1 MSNLL
6 VQNIKHTNN
15 TTAITVDS
23 TGRVFQPQKPMF
35 YAKGVAGTGSV
46 ASTNNFVLSATDF
59 NVGGHYS
66 TTTGKFTAPVAGFYM
81 FHANVMGDNTD
92 ARFMLRLRVNGSDK
106 AQGSSSS
113 NANHYQDSKVSV
125 LLQLSASDEV
135 NLHNAGSKS
144 SYLIIPME
152 FYFWGMLVA

>member
-15 TTAITVDS
+15 TTAITIDS

-35 YAKGVAGTGSV
+35 YAKGANTSAVS
-46 ASTNNFVLSATDF
+46 STNNFVLSATDF

-92 ARFMLRLRVNGSDK
+92 ARFMLRLRVNGTDK

-113 NANHYQDSKVSV
+113 NANHYQDAKVTV
-125 LLQLSASDEV
+125 LLQLSANDEV

-144 SYLIIPME
+144 SYSIIPME